1 MRRGSLD
8 EPPHFLIV
16 RRGAADTGVDTGVV
30 VLKLARIM
38 QRSQGLPPVS
48 LYKITGVHFAHYF
61 VLGSNH
67 RVSTET
73 LHQLLRRKA

>member
-1 MRRGSLD
+1 MRRSSLD

-48 LYKITGVHFAHYF
+48 LYKITGAHFAHF
-61 VLGSNH
+61 VLDSNH
-67 RVSTET
+67 RVSVET
-73 LHQLLRRKA
+73 LHQWSRRKP

>member
-1 MRRGSLD
+1 MRRSRLD

-16 RRGAADTGVDTGVV
+16 RRGAVDTGVV

-38 QRSQGLPPVS
+38 QRSQRLPPVS
-48 LYKITGVHFAHYF
+48 LYKITGAHFAHF

-67 RVSTET
+67 RVLVERYTSC
-73 LHQLLRRKA
+73 